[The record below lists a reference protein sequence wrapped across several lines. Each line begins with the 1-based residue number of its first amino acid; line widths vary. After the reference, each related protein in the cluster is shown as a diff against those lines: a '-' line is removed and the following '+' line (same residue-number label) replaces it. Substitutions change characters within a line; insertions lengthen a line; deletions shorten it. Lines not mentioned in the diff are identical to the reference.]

1 MVLIISDNQDSSTNE
16 VLKWLDYYNIKWIR
30 INEDD
35 DIKFHALEYL
45 HNKIEKFII
54 ESNNRFI
61 DLVDIDA
68 YWYRR
73 GWLNTGIQQSPVRV
87 SENPKINFEINGYLE
102 REFENLKFFIHSYLV
117 DEKISINSFLTRT
130 NNKTYYQFVASSV
143 GINVPDTAIV
153 TEKDKVAGFFQRS
166 GRNAITKSINEG
178 FSFRVNSGIYYSS
191 NYSLSEKDINE
202 SGESFFPTLFQRY
215 TEKFVELRI
224 FYLNKKTY
232 TMAIFSQANEKTKLD
247 FRRYDYN
254 CPNRKVPFKLPVE
267 VESKIIKMM
276 SRIGLNCGSI
286 DMILTPENEFV
297 FLEVNPVG
305 QFGMVSYPCNYNL
318 ESIIA
323 KNLYNGEQ
331 DLSNKKFFNK

>member
-1 MVLIISDNQDSSTNE
+1 MILVISDNQDRSTNE
-16 VLKWLDYYNIKWIR
+16 VLKWLDYYNMKWIR

-35 DIKFHALEYL
+35 DIKFHALEYKC
-45 HNKIEKFII
+45 NKIEKFII
-54 ESNNRFI
+54 EANSRFI

-73 GWLNTGIQQSPVRV
+73 GWLNTSVQQSPVKV
-87 SENPKINFEINGYLE
+87 SEYPKIDFEINGYLE
-102 REFENLKFFIHSYLV
+102 REFENLKNFIHSYLV

-130 NNKTYYQFVASSV
+130 NNKTYYQFVAASV
-143 GINVPDTAIV
+143 GIDVPDTAIV
-153 TEKDKVAGFFQRS
+153 TEKDKVEVFFQQS
-166 GRNAITKSINEG
+166 GCNAIIKSINEG

-191 NYSLSEKDINE
+191 NYSLSEKDINT
-202 SGESFFPTLFQRY
+202 SAGSFFPTLFQRY

-224 FYLNKKTY
+224 FYLNEKTY

-247 FRRYDYN
+247 FRRYDYSR
-254 CPNRKVPFKLPVE
+254 PNRKVPFKLPVD

-276 SRIGLNCGSI
+276 KRIDLNCGSI
-286 DMILTPENEFV
+286 DMILTPENKFV

-318 ESIIA
+318 ERIIA
-323 KNLYNGEQ
+323 KTLCNERQ
-331 DLSNKKFFNK
+331 ELSN